1 MTQAQTNKTR
11 GWQPYKLDHYA
22 QTLVLQNRDAKDILN
37 ESHKM
42 RMSVAYGLER
52 FWGEH
57 LRLGREKPAK
67 GKYWKSVWDTLEEI
81 LQNADVV
88 LPNDDVTY
96 YLTES
101 EKKENDKKRL
111 KAIKEKKQREETRNI
126 QAMAKEIWSMPPE
139 QQRIALMVLTQLC
152 DALVWWTQRYKIKS
166 SDNYD
171 NHNY

>member
-1 MTQAQTNKTR
+1 MTQAETHQKR
-11 GWQPYKLDHYA
+11 RWQPYNLDHYA
-22 QTLVLQNRDAKDILN
+22 QKLVLQNRDTKDILN

-81 LQNADVV
+81 LQKADFT
-88 LPNDDVTY
+88 LPNDELSWGDT
-96 YLTES
+96 
-101 EKKENDKKRL
+101 KR
-111 KAIKEKKQREETRNI
+111 IE
-126 QAMAKEIWSMPPE
+126 AMAQKIWSMPIE
-139 QQRIALMVLTQLC
+139 KQRIALMLLTQLC

-166 SDNYD
+166 SENFDN
-171 NHNY
+171 

>member
-1 MTQAQTNKTR
+1 MTQAQTNKTK

-81 LQNADVV
+81 LQNADVA
-88 LPNDDVTY
+88 LPNDDLSWGDTNKIQKMA
-96 YLTES
+96 
-101 EKKENDKKRL
+101 EK
-111 KAIKEKKQREETRNI
+111 
-126 QAMAKEIWSMPPE
+126 IWSMPPE

-166 SDNYD
+166 LDNSDN
-171 NHNY
+171 